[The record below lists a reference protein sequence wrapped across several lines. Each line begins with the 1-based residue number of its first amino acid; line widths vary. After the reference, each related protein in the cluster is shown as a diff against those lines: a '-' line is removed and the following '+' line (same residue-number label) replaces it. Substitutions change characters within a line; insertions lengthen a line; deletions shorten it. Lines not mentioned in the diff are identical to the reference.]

1 LLGARHGIAVLA
13 VFNTHVPAYYALR
26 LVYDAETTAKRLI
39 HEELVVKA
47 SVAPN
52 SGFKGRK
59 SFEAR
64 ALVV

>member
-1 LLGARHGIAVLA
+1 
-13 VFNTHVPAYYALR
+13 